1 MDQIVKPYFT
11 SADVCARDLI
21 LAYRLYH
28 EMLRYPNILGEI
40 RELFLD
46 TLCERGI
53 VCAESIRRDALDQLE
68 ALREPSDE
76 ESLKSFMDALI
87 DIYFAKHFNWEE
99 IGAYINL
106 ARKRDAFNSLNRV
119 LSAEEGGWQEV
130 RNALRDFCAIP
141 EGSIHISPG
150 ESMGARVS
158 LISRFISDQLP
169 FIGIAKHYISLRD
182 MNDLMEKILWDPRR
196 RGSIGGK
203 AAGMFL
209 AYKIIL
215 PRFGPRDPEFEQY
228 VRIPESHY
236 FSSGFLTD
244 FLDSNNLFAFHSQKY
259 KSRETIE
266 DEFDKIQHVI
276 EKAVFPADVLSQF
289 REFLEKIGEHP
300 LIIRSSS
307 LLEDNFGHTFSG
319 KYDSVFVANQ
329 GETELRLNEFIQAL
343 KQVLTS
349 VFSPKAILYRRDHN
363 LLDFDER
370 MSVLVQKVVGRQFGK
385 YFFPFAAG
393 VAFSR
398 NIYSWTPRIDKNA
411 GMVRMVSGLG
421 TRAVERIGADYPR
434 MIALSHPMLRPE
446 VGADEIRKYSQK
458 YVDVVDLEKR
468 NLETIPAADLFREVN
483 HPDLFYAVSVE
494 KEGHLS
500 PPLFRHQQIDTT
512 SACITFDNLLSKTP
526 IAGLMKRILAK
537 LEEAYGRPVEVEFAW
552 EDGKLYILQC
562 RALAASKLVE
572 GIALPKNIPPE
583 RILFTCG
590 LCLISGVVRNIEYVA
605 YIDPKA
611 YMRLSTI
618 EERLSVGRIVRK
630 INRLLEDKVYAL
642 FGPARWGTGDLQL
655 GVKVGYED
663 INRARI
669 LAEVAFEALGSTPE
683 PSFGTHFFND
693 LVEADIIP
701 LAIYPDDPESIFR
714 EDFFLASPSVLSSLS
729 PDLDDLGALARVIH
743 VPSCQ
748 QGRLL
753 QVYLSGEEHKGVGF
767 FAVKG
772 EEFL

>member
-1 MDQIVKPYFT
+1 MDQIAKPYFSIT
-11 SADVCARDLI
+11 DVCARDLI

-40 RELFLD
+40 REIFLA
-46 TLCERGI
+46 TLCDKGI
-53 VCAESIRRDALDQLE
+53 VCAESIRQDGLDQLK
-68 ALREPSDE
+68 AIGEPADE
-76 ESLKSFMDALI
+76 ESLKGLMDALI

-106 ARKRDAFNSLNRV
+106 ARKRDAFNLLNRI
-119 LSAEEGGWQEV
+119 LSAEEASWQEV
-130 RNALRDFCAIP
+130 RDALRDFCAIP
-141 EGSIHISPG
+141 QGSIYIPPG

-169 FIGIAKHYISLRD
+169 FVGVAKHYISLRD
-182 MNDLMEKILWDPRR
+182 MNELMEKILWDPRR
-196 RGSIGGK
+196 RGRIGGK

-215 PRFGPRDPEFEQY
+215 PRFGPRDPDFEEY

-236 FSSGFLTD
+236 FTSGFLTD

-259 KSRETIE
+259 KSREVIE
-266 DEFDKIQHVI
+266 EEFGKIEQII
-276 EKAVFPADVLSQF
+276 EKAVFPPDVVSQF

-319 KYDSVFVANQ
+319 KYDSVFIANQ
-329 GETELRLNEFIQAL
+329 GETELRLSEFIQAL

-411 GMVRMVSGLG
+411 GMLRMVSGLG

-434 MIALSHPMLRPE
+434 MVALSHPMLRPE
-446 VGADEIRKYSQK
+446 VGAEDIKKYSQK
-458 YVDVVDLEKR
+458 YVDVLDLGKR
-468 NLETIPAADLFREVN
+468 SLVTIPAADLLKEVD

-500 PPLFRHQQIDTT
+500 APLFRHQQIDTS

-526 IAGLMKRILAK
+526 IAGLMRKILGK

-552 EDGKLYILQC
+552 EDGKLYVLQC

-572 GIALPKNIPPE
+572 GIALPKDVPPD
-583 RILFTCG
+583 RVLFTCS
-590 LCLISGVVRNIEYVA
+590 LCLISGVVRDIEYVV

-611 YMRLSTI
+611 YKRLSTV

-630 INRLLEDKVYAL
+630 INRLLEDKIYAL
-642 FGPARWGTGDLQL
+642 FGPARWGTNDLQL

-693 LVEADIIP
+693 LIEADIIP
-701 LAIYPDDPESIFR
+701 AAIYPDDPESIFR
-714 EDFFLASPSVLSSLS
+714 EDFMLGCPSVLSSLA
-729 PDLDDLGALARVIH
+729 PGLDDLGGLARVIH

-748 QGRLL
+748 HGRML
-753 QVYLSGEEHKGVGF
+753 QVCLSGEEQKGIGF
-767 FAVKG
+767 FAAKG
-772 EEFL
+772 EPA